1 MLSTKTKGFFIDLG
15 TFSLLSATTSGFN
28 TPLTIE
34 RLFEAPMQEDWNALR
49 GHMEPLI
56 GGKGQRY
63 VPTHCAVYPSSRFFR
78 RFTIESAAKA
88 KEPSFFPN
96 LLADQMRIDLSA
108 HLATVINAADGSE
121 FSLEKPMA
129 NQKEVLI
136 AGLGKK
142 ERETL
147 QARFVDHSI
156 YPSSLQLGTL
166 SALGGLASYTHFK
179 GLDRPTLL
187 LEITPEDANLFIISK
202 QQIDVCRPI
211 PYGLNVMFPL
221 IQKELGL
228 KDEASAKKLFFS
240 NTFDFTEMGGTLLRK
255 MLKELQASTGF
266 YEVQTGQTIGQLF
279 VTLLPKN
286 LGWIETVLSRSLGVP
301 VLHIDYEP
309 WLESRQI
316 HGGADVQLANLDNR
330 WFGLISLI
338 GQHGGRK
345 DGAKEK

>member
-1 MLSTKTKGFFIDLG
+1 MLSTKNKGFFVELG
-15 TFSLLSATTSGFN
+15 TFSLLSATTSGLSS
-28 TPLTIE
+28 PATIE
-34 RLFEAPMQEDWNALR
+34 RLFEVPVQDDWSGFRSQL
-49 GHMEPLI
+49 EPLI

-63 VPTHCAVYPSSRFFR
+63 VPSHCSIYPPSRFFR

-88 KEPSFFPN
+88 KDPGFFPN

-108 HLATVINAADGSE
+108 NMATVVNAGDGSE
-121 FSLEKPMA
+121 FSTAKPMA

-136 AGLGKK
+136 AGLGHKDRD
-142 ERETL
+142 EAQGRL
-147 QARFVDHSI
+147 VANSV

-166 SALGGLASYTHFK
+166 SVLGGLLSYAQCK
-179 GLDRPTLL
+179 SLDRPTLL
-187 LEITPEDANLFIISK
+187 LEITPGDANLFIVSK
-202 QQIDVCRPI
+202 HQVDVCRPI
-211 PYGLNVMFPL
+211 PYGLNVMFPI

-240 NTFDFTEMGGTLLRK
+240 NTFDFTEMGGVLLRK

-279 VTLLPKN
+279 VTQLPRN

-316 HGGADVQLANLDNR
+316 KGGAELQLANLDNR
-330 WFGLISLI
+330 WFGLMSLI
-338 GQHGGRK
+338 GQYSGGK
-345 DGAKEK
+345 DAVKEK